1 MASIDPT
8 AQSDQFGVNV
18 NSSEL
23 SAAQK
28 LMQKH
33 DDAHQATIEDVP
45 DEEDLK
51 HGEQPKS
58 SNILE
63 STEENAPAP
72 GWVAPMSA
80 KAAGKQ
86 KVEELPGKENKKLLN
101 TQSEELFPGLGP
113 AKPKQPPSVVPVWNI
128 KKPSA
133 SPPTNDTSN
142 GISTNGTSTP
152 TSGMNTP
159 PSAVSQ
165 GQSRAGPA
173 LKMSALPGQVSRQMP
188 MAQDEI
194 LPRGQL
200 KKPLP
205 EILKDLNKKS
215 KANITMQTGEKGMM
229 WFNAVG
235 PQAAADQA
243 IKDLIAQIGLKVG
256 LCAPTEKGTA
266 NP

>member
-1 MASIDPT
+1 MASMDSAAP
-8 AQSDQFGVNV
+8 SSKVGVNGN
-18 NSSEL
+18 NSEV
-23 SAAQK
+23 SAAEK
-28 LMQKH
+28 LMQTH
-33 DDAHQATIEDVP
+33 DDTHQTTIEDVP

-51 HGEQPKS
+51 HGEQPIS
-58 SNILE
+58 SSILE
-63 STEENAPAP
+63 STEENSPAP

-86 KVEELPGKENKKLLN
+86 KAETFPGKENKKLID

-113 AKPKQPPSVVPVWNI
+113 AKPKQPPSTVPVWNI

-133 SPPTNDTSN
+133 SPVTNGTSN

-152 TSGMNTP
+152 TSGLNTP
-159 PSAVSQ
+159 PSASSQ
-165 GQSRAGPA
+165 SQPRDGPA
-173 LKMSALPGQVSRQMP
+173 LKMNALPGQVSRRMA

-194 LPRGQL
+194 LPRAQL

-205 EILKDLNKKS
+205 DILKDLNKKS

-243 IKDLIAQIGLKVG
+243 IRDVVAQIGLKV
-256 LCAPTEKGTA
+256 CNCYTV
-266 NP
+266 